1 LRILFDEIRG
11 FSSFLN
17 LPILFEVVS
26 MQTMWP
32 KKLAQKL
39 RVEPEKDF
47 QLPHETSA
55 AVLVLFLPSTD
66 NGLGHLLLTKR
77 TSKVESHKGQMSFPG
92 GFREKTDAGW
102 LETALR
108 EAQEE
113 VGISR
118 DQVHVLGCLNPVLTK
133 GAITIV
139 PYVGILNSPYQFQV
153 NPDEVEKIVLLPIET
168 LLQHG
173 LKPVE
178 AREEHYTIQSIGISW
193 EGELIW
199 GATAKMLEQIHEI
212 LGQII
217 KETS

>member
-1 LRILFDEIRG
+1 
-11 FSSFLN
+11 
-17 LPILFEVVS
+17 
-26 MQTMWP
+26 MWQ

-55 AVLVLFLPSTD
+55 AVLVLFLPSPE

-92 GFREKTDAGW
+92 GFREKIDGGW

-113 VGISR
+113 VGVSR
-118 DQVHVLGCLNPVLTK
+118 DQVHVLGCLKPVLTK
-133 GAITIV
+133 GAITII
-139 PYVGILNSPYQFQV
+139 PYVGVLNSPFQLQA
-153 NPDEVEKIVLLPIET
+153 NPDEVEKIVLLPIER
-168 LLQHG
+168 LLEQG
-173 LKPVE
+173 LKPVQ
-178 AREEHYTIQSIGISW
+178 AREENYTIQSIGISW

-212 LGQII
+212 VGEIL